1 MQGMAE
7 MAQDEGIP
15 LKDFLA
21 VVDVIV
27 HGTTVTTN
35 AVLTYGGAKTGLLTT
50 TCVRDALEMR
60 RGIREAYNNCYTNVV
75 PLVPLYLRLPVAGRL
90 DYAANEIIPL
100 DETELRTC

>member
-60 RGIREAYNNCYTNVV
+60 RGIREEQYQQSLHQRCSSCAAIFEIARCG
-75 PLVPLYLRLPVAGRL
+75 PLGLRS
-90 DYAANEIIPL
+90 
-100 DETELRTC
+100 